1 MGSMLSN
8 WYVLHTYSGYENKVK
23 NSLEKLVESNGL
35 QESILQIVIPTVEYI
50 DKNGEK
56 LKKVTKKV
64 YPGYVFV
71 KMVMSD
77 EMWYRVRN
85 IRGVTG
91 FVGPT
96 GKEAVPLSE
105 DEINFMG
112 IREISKETT
121 YSVGDV
127 VAIEVGV
134 LKGHYATV
142 KEVDLSKKRIKAVV
156 NVMGENIVDI
166 EFSQV
171 SPVK

>member
-23 NSLEKLVESNGL
+23 NSLEKLVESNEL
-35 QESILQIVIPTVEYI
+35 QESILQIVIPTEDSIEQVGSKI
-50 DKNGEK
+50 KKITRK
-56 LKKVTKKV
+56 L

-71 KMVMSD
+71 KMVMND

-105 DEINFMG
+105 QEIDFMG
-112 IREISKETT
+112 IKEVLNSDD
-121 YSVGDV
+121 YVVGDV
-127 VAIEVGV
+127 IQIKIGA
-134 LKGHYATV
+134 LKGQCATV
-142 KEVDLSKKRIKAVV
+142 KEVDVEKKRLKAIV
-156 NVMGENIVDI
+156 NMMGENLIDL
-166 EFSQV
+166 EFSHV
-171 SPVK
+171 ALWN

>member
-91 FVGPT
+91 FVGN
-96 GKEAVPLSE
+96 L
-105 DEINFMG
+105 F
-112 IREISKETT
+112 
-121 YSVGDV
+121 
-127 VAIEVGV
+127 
-134 LKGHYATV
+134 
-142 KEVDLSKKRIKAVV
+142 
-156 NVMGENIVDI
+156 
-166 EFSQV
+166 
-171 SPVK
+171 